1 MVQQQAASALKH
13 VADNLKR
20 ELGGLIDD
28 LLSSTE
34 AAANGNVG
42 ENKLEEEES
51 ARIETLVSD
60 LKALTVDCVEGR
72 REFSGRAES
81 RSTEATEK
89 LVGVL
94 KKEVEFLKI
103 RLGRE
108 LSERAV
114 LGRQISLLN
123 EERKTLEEQSRRI
136 ESDINEAS
144 ESNVKLEV
152 AFGKTKRLV
161 TNLRDS
167 IDWANLVKKE
177 KPASTSSASSLPPTQ
192 EESSSRGAEVDSIA
206 PLAELSPAPAPAP
219 SQGSLSPEAN
229 GSSAAE
235 EDNAASPPLPLPS
248 LPPKSSGRL
257 LQCQWKRFQ
266 RQWKD

>member
-94 KKEVEFLKI
+94 KKVEFLKI

-136 ESDINEAS
+136 ESEINEAS

-266 RQWKD
+266 RQWKG